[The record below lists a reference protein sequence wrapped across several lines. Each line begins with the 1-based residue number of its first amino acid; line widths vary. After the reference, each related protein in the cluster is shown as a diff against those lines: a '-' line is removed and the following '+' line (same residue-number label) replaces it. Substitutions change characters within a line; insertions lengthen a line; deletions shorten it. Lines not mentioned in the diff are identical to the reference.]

1 MNAGAVGAVDRSN
14 YTVLGDAVNL
24 ASRLEG
30 ANKEYD
36 TQITISES
44 TWNLVQGQFLVREL
58 DRIRVVGKRNAVRI
72 FELIAPAGAIP
83 PMDPRFL
90 EAYNAALKIFQARRW
105 QESIDA
111 FERALA
117 IKPGDKPC
125 ENYIARANEFL
136 VNPPPADWEGV
147 FDLHSK

>member
-1 MNAGAVGAVDRSN
+1 
-14 YTVLGDAVNL
+14 YTVLGDPVNL

-36 TQITISES
+36 TLILISDS
-44 TWNLVQGQFLVREL
+44 TWDLVQGQFVVREL
-58 DRIRVVGKRNAVRI
+58 HRIRVVGKRNAVRI
-72 FELIAPAGAIP
+72 FELVAPAGAP
-83 PMDPRFL
+83 LPFDPKFM
-90 EAYNAALKIFQARRW
+90 EAYDAALRVFQARRW
-105 QESIDA
+105 QESIEA

-125 ENYIARANEFL
+125 ENYVARANEFL
-136 VNPPPADWEGV
+136 INPPPADWEGV